1 MSHKEAFNDV
11 TVQDSSHLAGATLF
25 SKVDLVR
32 GYHQISVAPEDAS
45 KTAIITPFGL
55 FEFLRTPFGLKNA
68 AQASQR
74 LMDTVC
80 RVLDFV
86 FVYLYDILVS
96 SKSTSQHEAHL
107 RSVFQR
113 LASHGFVIN
122 EDKCRFGATTID
134 YMGHRIISHGALP
147 LPAKVD
153 AIRVFSRPKTVK
165 GLQQFAGMVNLY
177 HRLVPNA
184 PHIMR
189 HIYAALSDASSSRD
203 GAEWLIGTLFVHTTV
218 FSRHATAHCFVVAP
232 GNAPRARCRV
242 QPTRNGAS
250 SSRNIAQQRS
260 PCTRLFSRHSTALH
274 HHTKPASSGL
284 PAPVVCSQADRS
296 RRRKAAHLHRP
307 PLGRP
312 SMWRLPRRSSDGMQF
327 AGRSFRNGAVFAAA
341 IRSEADAHIRA
352 AECFQALHSPDL
364 ASHIYAVR
372 GHMVG

>member
-1 MSHKEAFNDV
+1 MSHKEAFYDV

-25 SKVDLVR
+25 SKVDLDR
-32 GYHQISVAPEDAS
+32 GYHQISVAPEDVS

-80 RVLDFV
+80 RVLDFL

-203 GAEWLIGTLFVHTTV
+203 GAQWLIGAHGSLSASDIAQQRYSYTRPCSVDTRQRIAPSSRPATLLVHVAV
-218 FSRHATAHCFVVAP
+218 FSRHATALHHHATLH
-232 GNAPRARCRV
+232 GNAPRARDCLAD
-242 QPTRNGAS
+242 TR
-250 SSRNIAQQRS
+250 QRFIIILS
-260 PCTRLFSRHSTALH
+260 PR
-274 HHTKPASSGL
+274 PAGF
-284 PAPVVCSQADRS
+284 R
-296 RRRKAAHLHRP
+296 
-307 PLGRP
+307 
-312 SMWRLPRRSSDGMQF
+312 RRSSAVKQTALVVARRPTCTGRHWADRQCGGCPVGVPTVCNLRVAAF
-327 AGRSFRNGAVFAAA
+327 AMGLSSRQPFAVKLIPTSELQNAFKRY
-341 IRSEADAHIRA
+341 IR
-352 AECFQALHSPDL
+352 L
-364 ASHIYAVR
+364 V
-372 GHMVG
+372 